1 MDKII
6 QYLNNSNKPIYV
18 TGKSGSGKTTML
30 KQLPFSV
37 KFISI
42 QDINSYNDL
51 ELLVQPSIIQKMMNK
66 NLNNHVCVIDDI
78 DYLQNNDKKILTL
91 LLKQFKLEN
100 KKKCV
105 RNFKIIL
112 CGTNNYDKKINEIF
126 KFCNIVTIH
135 NINKELLY
143 NKYEKNIQNTIKCIM
158 VKDFKNDFIIENEKA
173 TQCLLF
179 HENIIDTIKTF
190 NDIQYYK
197 QFLKN
202 FCIGDYFDRISF
214 QKQLWIFNEI
224 TYYFKLLHN
233 YNLYKKSLLH
243 TKKNSEYRFTKVLTK
258 YSNEYNNNNFI
269 IEICNKINISKK
281 ELYYSILNNE
291 SIDLTPIEINRCKNY
306 FQLIN

>member
-112 CGTNNYDKKINEIF
+112 CGTNNYDK
-126 KFCNIVTIH
+126 
-135 NINKELLY
+135 
-143 NKYEKNIQNTIKCIM
+143 
-158 VKDFKNDFIIENEKA
+158 
-173 TQCLLF
+173 
-179 HENIIDTIKTF
+179 
-190 NDIQYYK
+190 
-197 QFLKN
+197 
-202 FCIGDYFDRISF
+202 
-214 QKQLWIFNEI
+214 
-224 TYYFKLLHN
+224 N
-233 YNLYKKSLLH
+233 Y
-243 TKKNSEYRFTKVLTK
+243 
-258 YSNEYNNNNFI
+258 
-269 IEICNKINISKK
+269 
-281 ELYYSILNNE
+281 
-291 SIDLTPIEINRCKNY
+291 
-306 FQLIN
+306 